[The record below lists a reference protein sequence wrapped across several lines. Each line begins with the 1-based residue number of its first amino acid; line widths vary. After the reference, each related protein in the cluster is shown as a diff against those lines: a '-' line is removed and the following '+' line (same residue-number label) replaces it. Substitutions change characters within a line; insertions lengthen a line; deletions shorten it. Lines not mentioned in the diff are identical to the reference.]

1 MLILRILADATR
13 SKVEGTSAQSPLVR
27 QELRGLRASPASF
40 GRTAS
45 HRSCSASETAPVNA
59 TRAKHA
65 TMHEDRRS
73 LEEDPRY

>member
-27 QELRGLRASPASF
+27 QELRGLRALDEQHPTGAVRPA
-40 GRTAS
+40 RLP
-45 HRSCSASETAPVNA
+45 PVNV

-73 LEEDPRY
+73 SEEDLRY